1 MRRTLPPEGS
11 RPQSSG
17 SGAAAGRRRGT
28 RHLGDRGFKVV
39 EIDTVATRRHLAPG
53 YLSLIEYEP
62 RAVAENN

>member
-28 RHLGDRGFKVV
+28 RHLGDRGFMIVD
-39 EIDTVATRRHLAPG
+39 IDAAETRRHSALG
-53 YLSLIEYEP
+53 YLSAVEYQA
-62 RAVAENN
+62 RAVAENT